1 MNSKIKS
8 ALLIG
13 ALLVTSSTQV
23 YAWGDYDGGWG
34 DYDGGWGDY
43 DNGWGDDDSDWT
55 HTHDSKCGHKTY
67 SVPEPSTLALMSL
80 GLLGFVLTR
89 RKK

>member
-34 DYDGGWGDY
+34 DYDGGWGD
-43 DNGWGDDDSDWT
+43 DDSDWT

-67 SVPEPSTLALMSL
+67 SVPAAYGCFLN
-80 GLLGFVLTR
+80 GLFNFQ
-89 RKK
+89 KKFLF

>member
-34 DYDGGWGDY
+34 DYDSG
-43 DNGWGDDDSDWT
+43 WT

>member
-34 DYDGGWGDY
+34 YDDS
-43 DNGWGDDDSDWT
+43 DWGDDDSDWT